1 MKWGLGA
8 LEAGLS
14 GVHSLRSYVLRA
26 SQSPRLKD
34 KKVLISEQQLKHSLV
49 DLGHRVG
56 LKKQTAYAGL
66 EAASVITQN

>member
-34 KKVLISEQQLKHSLV
+34 KKVLISDQQLKHYSLV
-49 DLGHRVG
+49 DLGH
-56 LKKQTAYAGL
+56 
-66 EAASVITQN
+66 

>member
-26 SQSPRLKD
+26 SQSPSLKD
-34 KKVLISEQQLKHSLV
+34 KKVLISEQQLKHYSLV

-56 LKKQTAYAGL
+56 LKNRRLTLGWKQRL
-66 EAASVITQN
+66 